1 MDKDSPH
8 RNHPRESRP
17 PAGRERILDRKIEK
31 LAMPASFSSNLAR
44 KAPNFGVKTPNGSVR
59 FIVSLFE
66 KSASLSDSPT
76 PYRPKRESGA
86 SDINRVRGE
95 TKGRPVIHNNKNDNQ
110 RTSMRPRDSQ
120 EQCDRLAQPRFPL
133 AQVGSHVE
141 EYSLT
146 LLRHKSYFNNR
157 SLARCLDEDLENGTE
172 TKVRVVRSRKGV
184 GWNDVENENDRDKD
198 DQGWDKK
205 GDMDIIPTHTDLS
218 VPVQQPDSS
227 TSNFLPSQ
235 LPEPSETDSETRS
248 LPQINDFWSRV
259 RAQLQVDEDEIYG
272 TGRDQMRRSGSV
284 KGPEEGSESR
294 DLKPSTSAASTPFC
308 CQPEPYINYPL
319 PLPPVRPPPH
329 VPVVV
334 RRSSFSTSSS
344 QWEQDSTVSSLEPF
358 PDASSDYFIWDEPL
372 QSSLRESTLV
382 SDGIDVTG
390 LLLNQYP
397 EPKLPL
403 LENGISLPSPS
414 TEPSHSRYP
423 SSSGSGSGPW
433 IRPPTWRSPSSLCS
447 SSPPLV
453 TRVLPLAA
461 QSKSHYHNCA
471 NDSRN
476 RHQHQA
482 NSSKPSVC
490 TTTTAPSARNIA
502 VTDSIRRAND
512 GSGSQRTP
520 SNSRAGQ
527 TSTNSSALRSTHA
540 DSGTALSSSWSSF
553 AYRPEL
559 PRRRLTTE
567 EKLSE
572 IDDFLGSEPEQELEP
587 GWSGAIRDHC
597 LSLSYGDWI

>member
-1 MDKDSPH
+1 
-8 RNHPRESRP
+8 
-17 PAGRERILDRKIEK
+17 
-31 LAMPASFSSNLAR
+31 MPASFSSNLAR
-44 KAPNFGVKTPNGSVR
+44 KAPNIGVKAPNGSVR

-66 KSASLSDSPT
+66 RSASLSDSPA
-76 PYRPKRESGA
+76 PYRPKREPGA
-86 SDINRVRGE
+86 RDINGISGE
-95 TKGRPVIHNNKNDNQ
+95 TKGRPILYKSRNDNQ
-110 RTSMRPRDSQ
+110 GTRMKPRDSQ
-120 EQCDRLAQPRFPL
+120 EQCDRLAQSRFPL

-157 SLARCLDEDLENGTE
+157 SLARCLDEDSEDDTE
-172 TKVRVVRSRKGV
+172 TKVRLVRSKKGV
-184 GWNDVENENDRDKD
+184 GRNDVENEFDRDKD

-205 GDMDIIPTHTDLS
+205 GDMEVILTQTDLS

-227 TSNFLPSQ
+227 TSNLLLLQ
-235 LPEPSETDSETRS
+235 ELPESNETDPETRS

-272 TGRDQMRRSGSV
+272 TGPDQMRRSGSV
-284 KGPEEGSESR
+284 NGPEKGSGSR
-294 DLKPSTSAASTPFC
+294 NLKPSTSATSTPFC

-319 PLPPVRPPPH
+319 PPPPVCPPPH

-334 RRSSFSTSSS
+334 RESSFSTSSS
-344 QWEQDSTVSSLEPF
+344 QWEQDSTASSLEPF
-358 PDASSDYFIWDEPL
+358 PDASSDYFVWDEPL
-372 QSSLRESTLV
+372 QSSLGESTLI

-390 LLLNQYP
+390 LLLNQYT

-414 TEPSHSRYP
+414 TEPNHSRYP
-423 SSSGSGSGPW
+423 SSSGSGSSPW

-461 QSKSHYHNCA
+461 QSKSHYHHCA
-471 NDSRN
+471 NDRKN
-476 RHQHQA
+476 RHQLQA

-490 TTTTAPSARNIA
+490 TSTTAPSARNVA

-512 GSGSQRTP
+512 GGGSQRTP

-527 TSTNSSALRSTHA
+527 ISTSSSATRSTHA
-540 DSGTALSSSWSSF
+540 DSDTALSLSWLSLPD
-553 AYRPEL
+553 RPEP

-572 IDDFLGSEPEQELEP
+572 IDDFLGLEP
-587 GWSGAIRDHC
+587 GRSGIIREHG
-597 LSLSYGDWI
+597 LSQSYVDWI